1 MAEICFIYGKSGSGK
16 SRSLI
21 NFKADEYLLINV
33 TKKRL
38 PIRTQP
44 KYEYKGSDIQK
55 IYYCLKNN
63 PTKIAVIDDAGYLMT
78 DQFMLGHS
86 APKKGSSSFDLYND
100 IADRFYN
107 LIRFIK
113 DQLPDDQI
121 VYITMHEEESEYS
134 GDVKFRTIGK
144 LLDQKV
150 CLEGL
155 ATVVLRCVTK
165 EKAHWFITH
174 TDGTDLSKS
183 PEGMFEEDQIPNNLK
198 AVDTAIRDYYQMGVN
213 TNAAN

>member
-1 MAEICFIYGKSGSGK
+1 MGEICFIYGKSGSGK

-21 NFKADEYLLINV
+21 NLKPEEYLLINV

-38 PIRTQP
+38 PFKGKP
-44 KYEYKGSDIQK
+44 KYEYQGTDMVK
-55 IYYCLKNN
+55 IFYCLKKN

-86 APKKGSSSFDLYND
+86 QPKKGSSSFDLYND

-107 LIRFIK
+107 LLRFIK
-113 DQLPDDQI
+113 EELPEDHI

-150 CLEGL
+150 CLEGM

-165 EKAHWFITH
+165 EKKHMFLTH
-174 TDGTDLSKS
+174 TDGSDLAKS
-183 PEGMFEEDQIPNNLK
+183 PEGMFEEDQIPNDLQL
-198 AVDTAIRDYYQMGVN
+198 VDSTIRNYYEI
-213 TNAAN
+213 A

>member
-1 MAEICFIYGKSGSGK
+1 MGEVVWIYGKSGSGK

-21 NFKADEYLLINV
+21 NLAPDEYLLINI

-38 PIRTQP
+38 PFRTQP
-44 KYEYKGSDIQK
+44 KYEYKGTDINK
-55 IYYCLKNN
+55 IYRCLAKN

-78 DQFMLGHS
+78 DQFMQGHS

-113 DQLPDDQI
+113 EKLPEDQI

-150 CLEGL
+150 CLEGM

-165 EKAHWFITH
+165 EKKHYFITH
-174 TDGTDLSKS
+174 TDGSDLAKS
-183 PEGMFEEDQIPNNLK
+183 PEEMFTEDQIPNDLK
-198 AVDTAIRDYYQMGVN
+198 MVDDTIREYYGIKGEKQ
-213 TNAAN
+213 

>member
-1 MAEICFIYGKSGSGK
+1 MGEICFIYGKSGSGK

-21 NFKADEYLLINV
+21 NLKSEEYLLINV

-38 PIRTQP
+38 PFKGKP
-44 KYEYKGSDIQK
+44 KYEYQGTDMTK
-55 IYYCLKNN
+55 IFYCLKKN

-86 APKKGSSSFDLYND
+86 QPKKGSSSFDLYND

-107 LIRFIK
+107 LLRFIK
-113 DQLPDDQI
+113 EELPEDNI

-150 CLEGL
+150 CLEGM

-165 EKAHWFITH
+165 EKKHMFLTH
-174 TDGTDLSKS
+174 TDGSDLAKS
-183 PEGMFEEDQIPNNLK
+183 PEGMFEEDQIPNDLQL
-198 AVDTAIRDYYQMGVN
+198 VDSTIRNYYEI
-213 TNAAN
+213 A

>member
-1 MAEICFIYGKSGSGK
+1 MSELCFIYGKSGSGK

-21 NFKADEYLLINV
+21 NLAPDEYLLINI

-38 PIRTQP
+38 PFRTQP
-44 KYEYKGSDIQK
+44 KYEYKGTDINK
-55 IYYCLKNN
+55 IYRCLAKN

-78 DQFMLGHS
+78 DQFMQGHS

-113 DQLPDDQI
+113 EKLPEDQI

-150 CLEGL
+150 CLEGM

-165 EKAHWFITH
+165 EKKHYFITH
-174 TDGTDLSKS
+174 TDGSDLAKS
-183 PEGMFEEDQIPNNLK
+183 PEGMFEEDQIPNDLK
-198 AVDTAIRDYYQMGVN
+198 AVNETIRNYYGM
-213 TNAAN
+213 

>member
-1 MAEICFIYGKSGSGK
+1 MAEVCFVYGKSGSGK

-21 NFKADEYLLINV
+21 NLNPEEYLLINV

-38 PIRTQP
+38 PFRTKP
-44 KYEYKGSDIQK
+44 KYEYQGTDMQK
-55 IYYCLKNN
+55 ILYCLQKN

-86 APKKGSSSFDLYND
+86 QPKKGSSSFDLYND

-107 LIRFIK
+107 LLRFIK
-113 DQLPDDQI
+113 EKLPEDQI

-150 CLEGL
+150 CLEGM

-165 EKAHWFITH
+165 EKKHMFLTH
-174 TDGTDLSKS
+174 TDGSDLAKS
-183 PEGMFEEDQIPNNLK
+183 PEGMFEEDQIPNDLQV
-198 AVDTAIRDYYQMGVN
+198 VDQAIRNYYEI
-213 TNAAN
+213 A

>member
-1 MAEICFIYGKSGSGK
+1 MMAELCFIYGKSGSGK

-21 NFKADEYLLINV
+21 NLPPEEYLLINV

-38 PIRTQP
+38 PFRTVP
-44 KYEYKGSDIQK
+44 KYEYKGTDINK

-78 DQFMLGHS
+78 DQFMTGHS

-113 DQLPDDQI
+113 EQLPEDQI
-121 VYITMHEEESEYS
+121 VYMTMHEEESEYS
-134 GDVKFRTIGK
+134 GDVKLRTIGK

-155 ATVVLRCVTK
+155 ATVVLRCVTR
-165 EKAHWFITH
+165 EKKHYFLTQ
-174 TDGTDLSKS
+174 TDGSDLAKS
-183 PEGMFEEDQIPNNLK
+183 PEGMFESDKIENDLK
-198 AVDTAIRDYYQMGVN
+198 AVDTAIRNYYQM
-213 TNAAN
+213 